1 MSYILFSDSGSNL
14 PQRKLREL
22 DIHIIPFT
30 YEIDG
35 ETIVCAESPDGFDG
49 HSFYDRLRN
58 GAQTKTSLLNI
69 EDFLQAFRPWV
80 EEGHDVM
87 YVGLSSGV
95 SGTFQS
101 SFLAAQEL
109 MEEFPERRIRV
120 VDSKGAGLGTGIL
133 TCKAADYRNEG
144 LSVDEAADRLEQ
156 DVMNLCEYF
165 TVDDLMFLKRTGRV
179 SGVTAAV
186 GTMLQIKPL
195 LRGDEE
201 GKIVVCGKI
210 RGRKKAIETLVAKYA
225 EKVVSAE
232 TERVAISHG
241 DCLEEAQILAEKIKE
256 VAMPKELIL
265 SVHEPQTG
273 THVGPGMLAVFFFG
287 NGR

>member
-1 MSYILFSDSGSNL
+1 MSFILFSDSGSNL

-49 HSFYDRLRN
+49 KSFYDRLRN
-58 GAQTKTSLLNI
+58 GAKTKTSLLNI
-69 EDFLQAFRPWV
+69 DDFLRAFRPWV
-80 EEGHDVM
+80 EKGHDVM

-109 MEEFPERRIRV
+109 MEEFPERKICV

-144 LSVDEAADRLEQ
+144 FSVTEAAERLRE
-156 DVMNLCEYF
+156 DVENLCEYF

-186 GTMLQIKPL
+186 GTVLQIKPL

-201 GKIVVCGKI
+201 GRIVVCGKI
-210 RGRKKAIETLVAKYA
+210 RGRKRAIDTLVAKYA
-225 EKVVSAE
+225 EKAVSAE

-241 DCLEEAQILAEKIKE
+241 DCLDEALLLAEKIKE
-256 VAMPKELIL
+256 VAKPKELIL
-265 SVHEPQTG
+265 MIHEPQTG